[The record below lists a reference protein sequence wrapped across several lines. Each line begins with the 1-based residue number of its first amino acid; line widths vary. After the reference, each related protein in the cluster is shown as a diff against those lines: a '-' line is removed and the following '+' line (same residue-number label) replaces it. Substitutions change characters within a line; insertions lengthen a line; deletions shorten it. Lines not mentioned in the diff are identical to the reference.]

1 MISTTNFDSHDEDSM
16 TSNLLATLPAT
27 APRVL
32 RARLSYAGAKPALGG
47 WDVFF
52 NGVRLQLRL
61 SFKERPDGSTN
72 LNAMFRPNG
81 VSSLPIRLVTANTGG
96 WNSDFLG
103 SLPPDATDLQLEA
116 LLAKVRHGLHKDVL
130 ADRLLAA

>member
-1 MISTTNFDSHDEDSM
+1 MMTTTNLGSHDEDS
-16 TSNLLATLPAT
+16 TTNNLLATLPAT
-27 APRVL
+27 ALRVL

-52 NGVRLQLRL
+52 NGVKLQLRL
-61 SFKERPDGSTN
+61 SFKEQPDGSIN

-81 VSSLPIRLVTANTGG
+81 LSSLPIRLVTANTGG
-96 WNSDFLG
+96 WNSVFLG
-103 SLPPDATDLQLEA
+103 TLPSGATDFQLEA
-116 LLAKVRHGLHKDVL
+116 LLAKVRQGLHQDIL